1 MLDTT
6 TATGN
11 MVLERDF
18 AAGPDRVYAAFTDP
32 DLLAQWFG
40 PAGFHVPRP
49 TVRVNAVPGG
59 FWRLVMVNNDNPAI
73 TSPVDS
79 VFTEVRPN
87 ERLVGYEDTR
97 GMPGVPD
104 GTRLVLTI
112 DFAAA
117 GTGTRL
123 HLEQGPFSRDLAEMG
138 AVGWR
143 ESFAKLD
150 ALLTRPAMFGAP
162 RAN

>member
-1 MLDTT
+1 MSDPTA
-6 TATGN
+6 ATGN

-18 AAGPDRVYAAFTDP
+18 TASPEEIYRAFTDP
-32 DLLAQWFG
+32 DRLAQWFG
-40 PAGFHVPRP
+40 PLGFHVPRS
-49 TVRVNAVPGG
+49 TVRVDARPGG
-59 FWRLVMVNNDNPAI
+59 FWRLVMVNNENRAI

-79 VFTEVRPN
+79 VFTEVIPN

-112 DFAAA
+112 EFQRVGA
-117 GTGTRL
+117 GTRL
-123 HLEQGPFSRDLAEMG
+123 TIEQGPFPRSLSEMG

-143 ESFAKLD
+143 QSFHKLD
-150 ALLTRPAMFGAP
+150 ALLETPAPM
-162 RAN
+162 RASTAA